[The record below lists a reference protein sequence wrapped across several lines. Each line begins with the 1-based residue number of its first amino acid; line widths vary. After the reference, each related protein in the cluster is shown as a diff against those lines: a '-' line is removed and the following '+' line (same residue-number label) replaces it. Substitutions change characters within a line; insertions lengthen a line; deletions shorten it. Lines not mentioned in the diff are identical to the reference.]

1 MSLTYKV
8 TACVIRL
15 LGLKNPPKTQK
26 THASFSK
33 SAGSAF
39 FVALLDEYL
48 LTLFW
53 SIIKIQQSDIIR
65 HGLLF

>member
-15 LGLKNPPKTQK
+15 LGLKNLPKTQK

-53 SIIKIQQSDIIR
+53 SSIKTKKSHITR
-65 HGLLF
+65 HRPRF